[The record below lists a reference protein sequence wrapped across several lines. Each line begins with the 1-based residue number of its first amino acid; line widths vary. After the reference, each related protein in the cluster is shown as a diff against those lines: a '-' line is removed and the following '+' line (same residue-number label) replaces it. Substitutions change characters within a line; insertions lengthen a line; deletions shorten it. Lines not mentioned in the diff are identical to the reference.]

1 MGSAW
6 TGQGPQP
13 QESSSAN
20 TGKSQFQP
28 KFSNQLMELARKMRM
43 NTDARRDIFCA
54 MMSSEDY
61 LEATERLLKLDLNR
75 IQVWSLSPF
84 NYKEN
89 HLYHWNSSSANDKKY
104 CILDWFQHKH
114 REIIFVVLACCL
126 KEKAAFN
133 PFYSQLTEKLCSVD
147 RKYRIS
153 AQYAIWDRVKE
164 LPELKQHESRNLSLY
179 VAR

>member
-1 MGSAW
+1 M
-6 TGQGPQP
+6 
-13 QESSSAN
+13 
-20 TGKSQFQP
+20 
-28 KFSNQLMELARKMRM
+28 
-43 NTDARRDIFCA
+43 
-54 MMSSEDY
+54 
-61 LEATERLLKLDLNR
+61 
-75 IQVWSLSPF
+75 
-84 NYKEN
+84 
-89 HLYHWNSSSANDKKY
+89 
-104 CILDWFQHKH
+104 
-114 REIIFVVLACCL
+114 VLACCL